1 MGVINAGR
9 VRISW
14 QGTWDNAT
22 PYVSQDAVY
31 YLGETYVATQD
42 VPVGI
47 EPTNATYWQKV
58 AKKGVNGTDGTDG
71 ARGPEGPE
79 GPQGPLP
86 PKATTDDVD
95 EGTNNTKF
103 MTPSLVKRAVDQ
115 FALAN
120 WTQTRIKS
128 PGENVSSVERD
139 VVLGRSYRYRGWDL
153 SRHSTGPDDRRFLFN
168 FLHPGADSG
177 DSTRVLDVADIQNI
191 GYFNFDIYIPHLGT
205 GSKVFLSCVSDIPA
219 LTVSSETVGWNKQGW
234 LDPIDVPVS
243 DITQIKFD
251 VKNSSLNA
259 GAIDEFEYF

>member
-1 MGVINAGR
+1 M
-9 VRISW
+9 SW
-14 QGTWDNAT
+14 KGTWDNST
-22 PYVSQDAVY
+22 PYIYQDVVY
-31 YLGETYVATQD
+31 YIGETYVATQD
-42 VPVGI
+42 VPEGI
-47 EPTNATYWQKV
+47 NPTNATYWQKV
-58 AKKGVNGTDGTDG
+58 AKKGDDGAEGTDGTDGTDG

-103 MTPSLVKRAVDQ
+103 MTPFLVKRAVDQ

-128 PGENVSSVERD
+128 PGDNVQLVERD

-153 SRHSTGPDDRRFLFN
+153 SRDSTGTDDRSFLFY

-177 DSTRVLDVADIQNI
+177 NSTLVMDVADIQNI
-191 GYFNFDIYIPHLGT
+191 GYFNFDIYIPHLGE
-205 GSKVFLSCVSDIPA
+205 SSRVYLSCVSDIPDF
-219 LTVSSETVGWNKQGW
+219 TDGRETVGWSKQGW

-243 DITQIKFD
+243 DITKIEFN
-251 VKNSSLNA
+251 VNNTSLNV
-259 GAIDEFEYF
+259 GAIDEFEYFED